1 MVRQRD
7 IPTLSA
13 DVDAKE
19 RVVLVGV
26 QLEGGTADDADASL
40 EELGALV
47 RSAGGEVVGNVVQRR
62 TRPDPAT
69 FVGRGKLTEVAD
81 EVRATDAQ
89 TVVFDEELSPAQLR
103 NIEELITVKVIDR
116 TILILDIFAQRAR
129 SAEGRKQVELAQLVY
144 GLPRLRGWGQ
154 ALTRIGG
161 ASGGGGRG
169 GGGGRAPIGTRGPGE
184 TQLEID
190 RRRIEKRTLKL
201 RKELKELRKRRA
213 LSRKQR
219 EANVPNISL
228 VGYTNAGKSTLLN
241 YLTRAGVAV
250 EDRLFSTLD
259 PTARRL
265 RLPERGTVVV
275 SDTVGFIRKLP
286 HGLVEAFASTLEH
299 VAGADLLVHVIDASH
314 ANPAADVDAVDE
326 VLAEIGATEVSR
338 LLVLNKVD
346 ELSNGARARVAERFP
361 QAVSISALTGEG
373 VEELLAVI
381 GERIEGRTVEVEAL
395 VPYADGTLLARL
407 HDAGR
412 VASSEHE
419 AGGVRVR
426 VRARAAD
433 LSALRPYLVAAAP
446 DGTEPT

>member
-7 IPTLSA
+7 IPTLRS
-13 DVDAKE
+13 DEDAAE

-26 QLEGGTADDADASL
+26 QLDGAHDDEEASL
-40 EELGALV
+40 DELAALV
-47 RSAGGEVVGNVVQRR
+47 RSAGGEVVGSLVQRR
-62 TRPDPAT
+62 AKPDPAT
-69 FVGRGKLTEVAD
+69 FIGRGKLDEVAQ
-81 EVRATDAQ
+81 EVGSAKAQ

-103 NIEELITVKVIDR
+103 NLEESISAKVIDR

-129 SAEGRKQVELAQLVY
+129 STEGRKQVELAQLVY

-190 RRRIEKRTLKL
+190 RRRIERRILKL

-213 LSRKQR
+213 LSRKRR
-219 EANVPNISL
+219 EENVPNIAL

-241 YLTRAGVAV
+241 YLTKAGVAV

-265 RLPERGTVVV
+265 RLPDRGTVVV

-299 VAGADLLVHVIDASH
+299 VSGADLLVHVVDASH
-314 ANPAADVDAVDE
+314 PDPDADVAAVDE
-326 VLAEIGATEVSR
+326 VLAEIGATEVPR

-346 ELSNGARARVAERFP
+346 ELSPAVRTRIAERFP
-361 QAVSISALTGEG
+361 GGVPISALTGEG
-373 VEELLAVI
+373 VDELLRTIA
-381 GERIEGRTVEVEAL
+381 GRIEERSVEVEAL
-395 VPYADGTLLARL
+395 LPYADGTLLARL

-412 VASSEHE
+412 VASASHE
-419 AGGVRVR
+419 EDGVRVI

-433 LSALRPYLVAAAP
+433 LGALRPYLVDP
-446 DGTEPT
+446 RSDGTAPA

>member
-13 DVDAKE
+13 ETDAAE

-26 QLEGGTADDADASL
+26 QLDGSRADDADASL
-40 EELGALV
+40 EELAALV
-47 RSAGGEVVGNVVQRR
+47 RSAGGEVVGSVLQRR
-62 TRPDPAT
+62 PKPDPAT
-69 FVGRGKLTEVAD
+69 FVGRGKLEEVAA
-81 EVRATDAQ
+81 EVRSGDAQ
-89 TVVFDEELSPAQLR
+89 TVVFDDELSPAQLR
-103 NIEELITVKVIDR
+103 NVEESISAKVIDR

-144 GLPRLRGWGQ
+144 GLPRLRGWGE
-154 ALTRIGG
+154 ALSRIGG

-169 GGGGRAPIGTRGPGE
+169 GGRGRAPIGTRGPGE

-190 RRRIEKRTLKL
+190 RRRIERRIVKL
-201 RKELKELRKRRA
+201 RKELKDLRKRRA
-213 LSRKQR
+213 LSRRRR
-219 EANVPNISL
+219 EESVPNVAL

-265 RLPERGTVVV
+265 RLPDRGTVVI

-299 VAGADLLVHVIDASH
+299 VAGADLLVHIVDASRSD
-314 ANPAADVDAVDE
+314 PDADVTAVDE
-326 VLAEIGATEVSR
+326 VLAEIGATDVPR
-338 LLVLNKVD
+338 LVVCNKMD
-346 ELSNGARARVAERFP
+346 ALDPAARERVRHRYP
-361 QAVSISALTGEG
+361 DAVPISALTGEG
-373 VEELLAVI
+373 VDELLGVV
-381 GERIEGRTVEVEAL
+381 GQRTEGRSVEVEAVL
-395 VPYADGTLLARL
+395 PYAEGTLLARL
-407 HDAGR
+407 HEAGR
-412 VASSEHE
+412 VASANHE
-419 AGGVRVR
+419 ENGVRVR

-433 LSALRPYLVAAAP
+433 LEALRPYLVSTPAGRTQPA
-446 DGTEPT
+446 

>member
-7 IPTLSA
+7 IPTLRSEE
-13 DVDAKE
+13 DDAE

-26 QLEGGTADDADASL
+26 QLDGGADDEEVSL
-40 EELGALV
+40 EELAALV
-47 RSAGGEVVGNVVQRR
+47 RSAGGEVVGSLVQRR
-62 TRPDPAT
+62 NKPDPAT
-69 FVGRGKLTEVAD
+69 FIGRGKLDEVAQ
-81 EVRATDAQ
+81 EVRETSAQ

-103 NIEELITVKVIDR
+103 NLEESISAKVIDR

-129 SAEGRKQVELAQLVY
+129 STEGRKQVELAQLVY

-169 GGGGRAPIGTRGPGE
+169 GGAGRAPIGTRGPGE

-190 RRRIEKRTLKL
+190 RRRIERRILKL

-213 LSRKQR
+213 LSRKRR
-219 EANVPNISL
+219 EENVPNIAL

-241 YLTRAGVAV
+241 YLTKAGVAV

-265 RLPERGTVVV
+265 RLPDRGTVVL

-299 VAGADLLVHVIDASH
+299 VAGADLLVHVVDASH
-314 ANPAADVDAVDE
+314 PDPDADVAAVDE
-326 VLAEIGATEVSR
+326 VLAEIGATEVPR
-338 LLVLNKVD
+338 LLVLNKMD
-346 ELSNGARARVAERFP
+346 ALAPGERMRVAERFP
-361 QAVSISALTGEG
+361 GGVPISALSGDG
-373 VEELLAVI
+373 VDHLLGVI
-381 GERIEGRTVEVEAL
+381 ADRIEERSVEVEAL
-395 VPYADGTLLARL
+395 LPYADGTLLARL

-412 VASSEHE
+412 VASATHE
-419 AGGVRVR
+419 EAGVRVT
-426 VRARAAD
+426 VRARASD
-433 LSALRPYLVAAAP
+433 LGALRPYLVDRRPA
-446 DGTEPT
+446 GTEPA